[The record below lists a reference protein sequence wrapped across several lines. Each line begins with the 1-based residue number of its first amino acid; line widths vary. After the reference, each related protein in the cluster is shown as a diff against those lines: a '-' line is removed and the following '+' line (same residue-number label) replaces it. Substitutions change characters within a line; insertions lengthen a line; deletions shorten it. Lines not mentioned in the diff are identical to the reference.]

1 VEALILVA
9 LAVAAVVLLRGFG
22 QGGAAEPPLIGAAP
36 APLPALLEAGPSVPR
51 LAATVQRRLPLHIF
65 TVQPARVH
73 ARALPPP
80 GGDEYTLALARGP
93 GGRWATVLHGPPV
106 TAEGGVL
113 TVTVVVPWA
122 ELADRFS
129 AVNLVVR

>member
-1 VEALILVA
+1 VEALVLVA

-22 QGGAAEPPLIGAAP
+22 RGGEAEPPLIAGAA
-36 APLPALLEAGPSVPR
+36 APLPAILEAGPAVPR
-51 LAATVQRRLPLHIF
+51 LAATVQRRLPLHVF
-65 TVQPARVH
+65 TGQPARVH
-73 ARALPPP
+73 AQALPPP

-93 GGRWATVLHGPPV
+93 GGKWASVLHGPSV
-106 TAEGGVL
+106 TSEGGAL

-122 ELADRFS
+122 ELAERFS